1 MFTRCLGLHCVFI
14 YSLFINQI
22 IWHVIHDV
30 HMCVQAYRP
39 MHEEGGQRKI
49 SGVQLYHWAPYS
61 LDAHKP
67 GSQPGDQRVPENAH
81 SPIPTYYSTVA
92 IVP

>member
-1 MFTRCLGLHCVFI
+1 MTFT
-14 YSLFINQI
+14 YTLFINQI

-39 MHEEGGQRKI
+39 MHEEGGQRKV

-61 LDAHKP
+61 LEAGSLTKP
-67 GSQPGDQRVPENAH
+67 GASQVTREFQRAH
-81 SPIPTYYSTVA
+81 ILPSPPTTA
-92 IVP
+92 LWL

>member
-1 MFTRCLGLHCVFI
+1 MCSLSNLGHVDQICEPYSTQVWCLPDAWDFTVNFI

-30 HMCVQAYRP
+30 HMSVQAYRP
-39 MHEEGGQRKI
+39 MHEEGGQRKM

-61 LDAHKP
+61 LDAHKT
-67 GSQPGDQRVPENAH
+67 GS
-81 SPIPTYYSTVA
+81 
-92 IVP
+92 